1 MDSISGETS
10 GDVSTSSS
18 GKENS
23 SGHVNNNSS
32 SESNSLHSH
41 SSSGSGSGSG
51 SGGDSPTPKRPCID
65 RKAAKT
71 FGFVAKPSKNFN
83 VKQIYSHA
91 YIPPHPIP
99 EPSPRSSLTA
109 SSQSA
114 ESYNHG
120 GAAPGNNTE
129 ATYDPPP
136 LPTDIPVASTAALS
150 VSQIK
155 ATLAA
160 ADHFKEDANGT
171 IVTTKST
178 RPIQAS
184 ENYSLSIS
192 QQHAVPQVKKVKN
205 ILLSVIRAGISVPH
219 SSGGISPQ
227 GAFTPVSTNCYS
239 QVAPQRH
246 PEHSAH
252 CSYAPVRVHRNFPSS
267 NSQNACKPL

>member
-18 GKENS
+18 GKENN

-71 FGFVAKPSKNFN
+71 FGYVTKPSKNFN

-120 GAAPGNNTE
+120 GVAPGSNSE
-129 ATYDPPP
+129 VTYGPP
-136 LPTDIPVASTAALS
+136 LPTDIPVASTAVLS

-160 ADHFKEDANGT
+160 ADHYKEETNGT
-171 IVTTKST
+171 MVTTKST
-178 RPIQAS
+178 RPVQAS

-205 ILLSVIRAGISVPH
+205 ILLSVIRAGISVPIA
-219 SSGGISPQ
+219 SGGISPQ
-227 GAFTPVSTNCYS
+227 GAFTPISTNYYS
-239 QVAPQRH
+239 QIAPRRH

-252 CSYAPVRVHRNFPSS
+252 CTYAPAREHRNFPSS
-267 NSQNACKPL
+267 NSHIACKPL